1 MIPLINVYIKYLLY
15 SRKCVTMSEVMNKQL
30 ASTVI
35 PFIESRFLQVAQ
47 LEGDI
52 ALFPLTKENHLQ
64 VVTDKDKSSKFGE
77 VFTPLWLV
85 DEMITRV
92 SDYDWKNQNLTTLDL
107 CAGYGQFT
115 IRMLRKK
122 YSVLGDNFDVYKFL
136 KSYPDEI
143 RKQSATHS
151 FSELQLSSAYKLL
164 FIFGSRINLFIGD
177 SRMLNILPD
186 GTKGIWYYCT
196 KSNNWIECT
205 DKVAEWIG
213 SPSRYNIK
221 RETKFVDL
229 FTQEFIT
236 DDNPET
242 EA

>member
-1 MIPLINVYIKYLLY
+1 M
-15 SRKCVTMSEVMNKQL
+15 TEVMNKQQ

-64 VVTDKDKSSKFGE
+64 VTTDKDKSNKFGE

-85 DEMITRV
+85 DEMITRK
-92 SDYDWKNQNLTTLDL
+92 SDYDWKNPNLTTLDL

-122 YSVLGDNFDVYKFL
+122 FSVLGDDFDVYKFL

-143 RKQSATHS
+143 RKKPATHS

-164 FIFGSRINLFIGD
+164 FIFGTRINLFIGD
-177 SRMLNILPD
+177 STMLNILPD
-186 GTKGIWYYCT
+186 YTKGIWFYCN
-196 KSNNWIECT
+196 KSKDWIEWT
-205 DKVAEWIG
+205 DKVMEWVG
-213 SPSRYNIK
+213 SPSKYNIK
-221 RETKFVDL
+221 RETKFVEL
-229 FTQEFIT
+229 FTQEYMS
-236 DDNPET
+236 DVQPET
-242 EA
+242 EI

>member
-1 MIPLINVYIKYLLY
+1 MP
-15 SRKCVTMSEVMNKQL
+15 SVMNKQL
-30 ASTVI
+30 ASVVI

-52 ALFPLTKENHLQ
+52 TIFPLKKENHLQ
-64 VVTDKDKSSKFGE
+64 VITDKDKSSKFGE

-92 SDYDWKNQNLTTLDL
+92 SDYDWKNPNITTLDL

-115 IRMLRKK
+115 VRMLRKK
-122 YSVLGDNFDVYKFL
+122 FSVLGDDFDVYKFL

-143 RKQSATHS
+143 RKKPATHS

-164 FIFGSRINLFIGD
+164 FIFGTRINLFIGD
-177 SRMLNILPD
+177 SRMLKNLPD
-186 GTKGIWYYCT
+186 GAKGIWYYCT
-196 KSNNWIECT
+196 KSKNWIECT
-205 DKVAEWIG
+205 DKAIEWVG
-213 SPSRYNIK
+213 SPNRYNIK
-221 RETKFVDL
+221 REIKFVDL

-236 DDNPET
+236 DVNSET
-242 EA
+242 EV

>member
-1 MIPLINVYIKYLLY
+1 
-15 SRKCVTMSEVMNKQL
+15 MSEVMNKQL
-30 ASTVI
+30 ASVVI
-35 PFIESRFLQVAQ
+35 PFIESRFLQVAE

-64 VVTDKDKSSKFGE
+64 VVTDKDKSNKFGE

-92 SDYDWKNQNLTTLDL
+92 SDYDWKNPYTTTLDL

-151 FSELQLSSAYKLL
+151 FSELQLTSAYKLL

>member
-1 MIPLINVYIKYLLY
+1 
-15 SRKCVTMSEVMNKQL
+15 MSEVMNKQL
-30 ASTVI
+30 ASVVI
-35 PFIESRFLQVAQ
+35 PFIESRFLQVAE

-64 VVTDKDKSSKFGE
+64 VVTDKDKSNKFGE

-85 DEMITRV
+85 DEMINRV
-92 SDYDWKNQNLTTLDL
+92 SDYDWKNPNTTTLDL

-143 RKQSATHS
+143 RKKSATHS

-177 SRMLNILPD
+177 SRMLSILPD

-205 DKVAEWIG
+205 DKVAEWMG

-229 FTQEFIT
+229 FTQEFIA
-236 DDNPET
+236 DVYAQT

>member
-1 MIPLINVYIKYLLY
+1 M
-15 SRKCVTMSEVMNKQL
+15 TEVMNKQL

-64 VVTDKDKSSKFGE
+64 VTTDKDKSNKFGE

-85 DEMITRV
+85 DEMITRI
-92 SDYDWKNQNLTTLDL
+92 SDYDWKNPNLTTLDL

-122 YSVLGDNFDVYKFL
+122 FSVLGDDFDVYKFL

-143 RKQSATHS
+143 RKKPATHS

-164 FIFGSRINLFIGD
+164 FIFGTRINLFIGD
-177 SRMLNILPD
+177 SKMLNILPD
-186 GTKGIWYYCT
+186 YTKGIWFYCN
-196 KSNNWIECT
+196 KSKDWIECT
-205 DKVAEWIG
+205 DKVMEWVG
-213 SPSRYNIK
+213 SPSKYNIK
-221 RETKFVDL
+221 RETKFVEL
-229 FTQEFIT
+229 FTQEYMS
-236 DDNPET
+236 DVQPET
-242 EA
+242 EI

>member
-1 MIPLINVYIKYLLY
+1 M
-15 SRKCVTMSEVMNKQL
+15 TEVMNKQL

-52 ALFPLTKENHLQ
+52 ASFPLTKENHLQ
-64 VVTDKDKSSKFGE
+64 VTTDKDKSNKFGE

-85 DEMITRV
+85 DEMITRI
-92 SDYDWKNQNLTTLDL
+92 SDYDWKNPNLTTLDF

-122 YSVLGDNFDVYKFL
+122 FSVLGDDFDVYKFL

-143 RKQSATHS
+143 RKKPATHS

-164 FIFGSRINLFIGD
+164 FIFGTRINLFIGD
-177 SRMLNILPD
+177 SKMLNILPD
-186 GTKGIWYYCT
+186 YTKGIWFYCN
-196 KSNNWIECT
+196 KSKDWIECT
-205 DKVAEWIG
+205 DKVMEWVG
-213 SPSRYNIK
+213 SPSKYNIK
-221 RETKFVDL
+221 RETKFVEL
-229 FTQEFIT
+229 FTQEYMS
-236 DDNPET
+236 DVQPER